1 MLPRFFF
8 VQNLYV
14 VLCRGVLNQ
23 RLPEMGCVA

>member
-1 MLPRFFF
+1 MLPRFF
-8 VQNLYV
+8 VGNLYV